1 MGSFLQLGHG
11 LADRRRDSEH
21 IRGAGA
27 HAILENVFRRIYYLA
42 LRVGSME
49 IASADGGEVG
59 EGEGANLN
67 LSVFHHFSLMPLL
80 PWLLK
85 RIAFTK
91 PASHT
96 ATASA
101 VVPFAY
107 MATARAN
114 LVRIFI
120 LEYALTGFDCASR
133 AGASPVVIT
142 ASVATS
148 LH

>member
-1 MGSFLQLGHG
+1 MWASVSFEASMWTGATFRSRSLSRFSKAIGVALNFMGSFLQLGHG

-107 MATARAN
+107 MATARA
-114 LVRIFI
+114 
-120 LEYALTGFDCASR
+120 
-133 AGASPVVIT
+133 
-142 ASVATS
+142 
-148 LH
+148 